1 MALSRQ
7 KKQEILEDLIK
18 KLQTQK
24 MTVLVDFSGLDS
36 QFLSKLREEFK
47 KLNGYFQ
54 VVKKTL
60 LKKSLEKLKKREIL
74 KKIEELKGQV
84 ALAFGF
90 EDEIA
95 PAKICYQFSQKNENL
110 KILGGVIRDEFV
122 GREKV
127 IELAKLPSKQELL
140 GRFVGVLQNPISGLV
155 NVLEGNIKGL
165 IFALSAIKENKQ

>member
-1 MALSRQ
+1 MALSPQ
-7 KKQEILEDLIK
+7 KKQEIIKDLIK
-18 KLQTQK
+18 KFQHHKAIL
-24 MTVLVDFSGLDS
+24 LVDFSGCDS
-36 QFLSKLREEFK
+36 EFLSKLREELK

-60 LKKSLEKLKKREIL
+60 LKKSLERLKKKEIL
-74 KKIEELKGQV
+74 KRIEEIEGPL

-90 EDEIA
+90 GDEIV
-95 PAKICYQFSQKNENL
+95 PAKICYQFSQQNENL
-110 KILGGVIRDEFV
+110 KILGGIIGDEFV
-122 GREKV
+122 DREKV

-155 NVLEGNIKGL
+155 NVLESNIKGL